1 VDKYIRLPKLL
12 GQILM
17 GNAWLER
24 GSHFIEEYATLP
36 PLLAGIPE
44 GKIRIS
50 KRIRYQ

>member
-1 VDKYIRLPKLL
+1 MSYRERAFV
-12 GQILM
+12 ILC
-17 GNAWLER
+17 GAGLER

-50 KRIRYQ
+50 KRICYQ